1 MTHSAPASASRSHL
15 FSAAAALAV
24 LLLTVL
30 LVLTAAPA
38 HAHGG
43 DIDAQLGQDGEGG
56 VYVSFAY
63 VEDGHPVEAL
73 VTATVEGRSAAGE
86 TVGPLALSS
95 ASQGVGIWQ
104 TEPGAFGEG
113 QWELIVRVSDPVAFE
128 KSFPTEIVLAE
139 VVADDHAE
147 GDADGA
153 GEGDAAPAAAEAVDG
168 PDGLVLA
175 GGAVVLLAVVAGIAA
190 ALLRARRVRASTP
203 S

>member
-15 FSAAAALAV
+15 VSTAAALAA
-24 LLLTVL
+24 LLLAVL
-30 LVLTAAPA
+30 LVLVASPA
-38 HAHGG
+38 RAHGG

-73 VTATVEGRSAAGE
+73 VAATVEGRSSTGE
-86 TVGPLALSS
+86 TVGPIALSS

-104 TEPGAFGEG
+104 TDPGAFGEG
-113 QWELIVRVSDPVAFE
+113 QWELIVRVTDPVVFE
-128 KSFPTEIVLAE
+128 KSFPTDIVLAD
-139 VVADDHAE
+139 VVADEHADE
-147 GDADGA
+147 PV
-153 GEGDAAPAAAEAVDG
+153 DAAPVAAETAAG
-168 PDGLVLA
+168 PDGLLLA
-175 GGAVVLLAVVAGIAA
+175 GGAVVVVAVAAGVAA